1 MVPKERSGW
10 KNCVRLTT
18 VPRVQEVATAVLLLP
33 YWHFRPN
40 NGRRQKWIIVIN
52 RKFEDGKNWEPNN
65 DARLCSEHFPDG
77 RPTEENPDPSIAL
90 GYMYVSKQKNSRKA
104 TKVKTPTDAPVPMKK
119 ARMDLQQS
127 ASSSHV
133 LILKTNQTYMYMN
146 ISHQKLQKLAL

>member
-1 MVPKERSGW
+1 
-10 KNCVRLTT
+10 
-18 VPRVQEVATAVLLLP
+18 
-33 YWHFRPN
+33 
-40 NGRRQKWIIVIN
+40 
-52 RKFEDGKNWEPNN
+52 
-65 DARLCSEHFPDG
+65 
-77 RPTEENPDPSIAL
+77 
-90 GYMYVSKQKNSRKA
+90 MYVSKQKNSRKA